1 MVRSRIVWSVY
12 TPNLGLGI
20 IIAAREREQSH
31 LGGSW
36 EGVRESTKE
45 ELLSRAEAQ
54 QVGA

>member
-12 TPNLGLGI
+12 TPNLGL
-20 IIAAREREQSH
+20 AAREREQSH